1 MQHVGRASALG
12 RGAGPLAAIVL
23 ALLATACA
31 TGGHLTREQALER
44 HAGLGQ
50 LQGELAAAEAAG
62 VPDLA
67 PDGYRE
73 AAGLAD
79 TALAEAEK
87 GRPGAAEQHLKEGLD
102 RLARARTDAD
112 TAKDALGDVLAARER
127 ARKAGA
133 PALFAVDLA
142 AADERLHDL
151 ARRVERGRVEEA
163 KDRRA
168 PLIDTYLALE
178 LAALKKGTDQAAE
191 AAIARAR
198 TAGAERHAPKTLKR
212 AEDELAVARS
222 VLEADREDRERA
234 DAHARRAIALAARAT
249 QITETVK
256 DFDRL
261 DYTPEDVVLW
271 YQERLAA
278 VVAPLSG
285 GEPPFDKPDR
295 EVVRELTDRVAAAAR
310 SSADLKAEL
319 EKASARYEALL
330 QSESAQREKVERAE
344 RESRERFDRVQALF
358 TPEEADVFRQRQNVL
373 IAAHGFWFPS
383 GGSEIDAVNFG
394 LLNKIVKAI
403 REFPQARVA
412 VMGHT
417 DAAGDADVNLALSQ
431 ERARK
436 VARFLVDVGGVEARR
451 VTAQGFGETRPVA
464 SNDTKEGRAANRRVE
479 ILIVNE

>member
-1 MQHVGRASALG
+1 MKHVVGAFA
-12 RGAGPLAAIVL
+12 RGLRPLAGGVVVVW
-23 ALLATACA
+23 LLAGGCA

-44 HAGLGQ
+44 HTGLGQ
-50 LQGELAAAEAAG
+50 LQSELAAAEAAG

-73 AAGLAD
+73 AASLGD
-79 TALAEAEK
+79 TALTEAEK
-87 GRPGAAEQHLKEGLD
+87 GRAGAAEQHIKEGLA
-102 RLARARTDAD
+102 RLARARADAD
-112 TAKDALGDVLAARER
+112 TAKDALGDVLSARER

-133 PALFAVDLA
+133 PALFTIDLA
-142 AADERLHDL
+142 DADERLHDL
-151 ARRVERGRVEEA
+151 ARLVERGRVEDA
-163 KDRRA
+163 KNRRVT
-168 PLIDTYLALE
+168 LIDTYLSLE
-178 LAALKKGTDQAAE
+178 LASLKKGTDQAAE
-191 AAIARAR
+191 AALGRARAV
-198 TAGAERHAPKTLKR
+198 GAERHAPKTLKR

-234 DAHARRAIALAARAT
+234 DAHARRAIALAERAT
-249 QITETVK
+249 QITEVVK

-261 DYTPEDVVLW
+261 DYSPEDVVLW
-271 YQERLAA
+271 YQGHLAA
-278 VVAPLSG
+278 VVAPLG
-285 GEPPFDKPDR
+285 DGEPPFDRPDR
-295 EVVRELTDRVAAAAR
+295 EVVKELTDRVAEAAK
-310 SSADLKAEL
+310 SSTELKAEL
-319 EKASARYEALL
+319 EKASSRYEDLL
-330 QSESAQREKVERAE
+330 KSESAQRQKVEQAE
-344 RESRERFDRVQALF
+344 RENRERFDRVQALF

-403 REFPQARVA
+403 REFPQARIA

-479 ILIVNE
+479 ILIINE